1 VLTVQFDYSLPPELI
16 AQRPAEQ
23 RDHSRLLVLR
33 RADGRIA
40 HRRFLDL
47 LDYVRYGDVLVLN
60 NSRVIPAR
68 LRGTKA
74 GSGGQIEVLLLEEN
88 AANDWWV
95 MLRPGKRVRADT
107 TMSFLTRSGR
117 RAEVYARVVEK
128 DPEGRC
134 RLQFSGTAN
143 IAEALPALG
152 EVPLPP
158 YITREIPSDGVDDRE
173 RYQTVYAQSPGS
185 VAAPTAGLHFTNT
198 LLEEIRSRGARVCLL
213 TLHVGLGTF
222 APVKAENLEEHIMHE
237 ERYEI
242 SASTAETI
250 NQAKRSNCRIIA
262 VGTTSLRVLESVAVT
277 NQGKLVECCGR
288 TGIFIYPPCAFRVA
302 DALITNFHLPKTTLL
317 MLVSAFAAP
326 GQTHGR
332 ELILS
337 AYAEAI
343 RERYRFYSYGD
354 AMLIL

>member
-1 VLTVQFDYSLPPELI
+1 MSLDLIEVKSLPVFNRNITNIL
-16 AQRPAEQ
+16 
-23 RDHSRLLVLR
+23 DV
-33 RADGRIA
+33 A
-40 HRRFLDL
+40 H
-47 LDYVRYGDVLVLN
+47 DY
-60 NSRVIPAR
+60 
-68 LRGTKA
+68 
-74 GSGGQIEVLLLEEN
+74 
-88 AANDWWV
+88 
-95 MLRPGKRVRADT
+95 
-107 TMSFLTRSGR
+107 
-117 RAEVYARVVEK
+117 
-128 DPEGRC
+128 
-134 RLQFSGTAN
+134 
-143 IAEALPALG
+143 G
-152 EVPLPP
+152 EMPLPP
-158 YITREIPSDGVDDRE
+158 YIQRAPGRPAREDLE
-173 RYQTVYAQSPGS
+173 RYQTVFAKTEGS

>member
-1 VLTVQFDYSLPPELI
+1 
-16 AQRPAEQ
+16 
-23 RDHSRLLVLR
+23 
-33 RADGRIA
+33 
-40 HRRFLDL
+40 
-47 LDYVRYGDVLVLN
+47 
-60 NSRVIPAR
+60 
-68 LRGTKA
+68 
-74 GSGGQIEVLLLEEN
+74 
-88 AANDWWV
+88 V

-107 TMSFLTRSGR
+107 MILFLDHSGQR
-117 RAEVYARVVEK
+117 TEINARVVEK

-143 IAEALPALG
+143 IAGVLASLG

-158 YITREIPSDGVDDRE
+158 YITRGTPPDNVDDRE
-173 RYQTVYAQSPGS
+173 RYQTVYAQPPGS
-185 VAAPTAGLHFTNT
+185 VAAPTAGLHFTKT
-198 LLEEIRSRGARVCLL
+198 LLEEIRSRGVDVCFL

-237 ERYEI
+237 ERFEL
-242 SASTAETI
+242 SAATAETI
-250 NQAKRSNCRIIA
+250 NNAKRSNRRIIA
-262 VGTTSLRVLESVAVT
+262 VGTTSLRVLESVAAA
-277 NQGKLVECCGR
+277 NQGQLVECRGR
-288 TGIFIYPPCAFRVA
+288 TRIFIHPPCTFMVA
-302 DALITNFHLPKTTLL
+302 DALITNFHLPQTSLL

-326 GQTHGR
+326 GQTRGR